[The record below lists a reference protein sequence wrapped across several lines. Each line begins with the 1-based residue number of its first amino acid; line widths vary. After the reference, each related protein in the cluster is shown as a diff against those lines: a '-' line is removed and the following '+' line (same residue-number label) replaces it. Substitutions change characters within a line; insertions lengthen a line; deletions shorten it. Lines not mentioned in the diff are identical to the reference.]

1 MNKKEIDE
9 TILAIKKKM
18 AEDDER
24 YAVKRPVTMEMKG
37 GVALDGK
44 AYAGTTG
51 KD

>member
-1 MNKKEIDE
+1 MKQKEIDE

-24 YAVKRPVTMEMKG
+24 YAVKRPVSMQLKG

-44 AYAGTTG
+44 TYAGTTG